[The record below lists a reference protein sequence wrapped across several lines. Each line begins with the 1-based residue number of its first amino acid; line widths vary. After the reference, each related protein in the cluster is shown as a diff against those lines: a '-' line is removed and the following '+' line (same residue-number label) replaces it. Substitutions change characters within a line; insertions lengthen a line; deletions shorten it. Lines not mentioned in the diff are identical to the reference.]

1 MVSGSPRHQSTVVTM
16 GDSTEARMQQLGSVG
31 EAGLGLW
38 EHGEGNQ
45 WGQLGVEPAQGLT
58 GALFPQ
64 RTKSGWSVTPSVL
77 TKAPDY
83 DHILEPRV

>member
-1 MVSGSPRHQSTVVTM
+1 M
-16 GDSTEARMQQLGSVG
+16 
-31 EAGLGLW
+31 GLW

-45 WGQLGVEPAQGLT
+45 WGQLGVEPAQALT

-64 RTKSGWSVTPSVL
+64 RTKSGWSVTPGVL
-77 TKAPDY
+77 TKASDY